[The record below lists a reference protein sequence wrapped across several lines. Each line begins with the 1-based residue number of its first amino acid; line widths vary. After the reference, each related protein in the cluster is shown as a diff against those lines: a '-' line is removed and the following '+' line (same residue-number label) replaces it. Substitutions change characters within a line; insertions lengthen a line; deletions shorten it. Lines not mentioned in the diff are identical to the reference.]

1 MSTDTLLLELER
13 CKVAVVADGET
24 LRLRG
29 QGRGGPPMPIE
40 LLAQVREHKGE
51 LLAEL
56 QRRSQIERRALE
68 EHALGFARHYIREA
82 WKFLGLVA
90 VDLSELYRAY
100 VEAVQ
105 RDPFGDH
112 FGAVSLEVFSE
123 EWDAHELREERAAII
138 TEAEGVSPVEAER
151 AAGFPVEEAS
161 KLPLQAQGDQ
171 RGGFDPGNLPEGLQS
186 QARAM
191 QPARSRAA
199 VNVPAPV
206 EVFLKQELLFSDRRF
221 EAGAMAELIH
231 PDHRDGLDEAD
242 QAWLD
247 MRADRLKR
255 IEVKV
260 RGGDKEALPQL
271 EELRSEALILL
282 AGRVRAVPRGALGRV
297 QEGRRP

>member
-1 MSTDTLLLELER
+1 MSGGLEALQAR
-13 CKVAVVADGET
+13 GIRAR
-24 LRLRG
+24 LRLG
-29 QGRGGPPMPIE
+29 QLQINPPAARLSPEQIAALEQEREAALVE
-40 LLAQVREHKGE
+40 L
-51 LLAEL
+51 
-56 QRRSQIERRALE
+56 RALE

-82 WKFLGLVA
+82 WKFIGGAVA

-138 TEAEGVSPVEAER
+138 TEAEGVPPVEAER
-151 AAGFPVEEAS
+151 AAGFPVEVAS
-161 KLPLQAQGDQ
+161 SLPLQAQGQ
-171 RGGFDPGNLPEGLQS
+171 RGGFDPSKLDGAIQEA
-186 QARAM
+186 ARGI
-191 QPARSRAA
+191 PKARKQTAGEA
-199 VNVPAPV
+199 PAPV

-221 EAGAMAELIH
+221 EAGALAELIH

-247 MRADRLKR
+247 ARADRVRRLEGK
-255 IEVKV
+255 VKNH
-260 RGGDKEALPQL
+260 DKEALPQL
-271 EELRSEALILL
+271 EELRGEALVLL